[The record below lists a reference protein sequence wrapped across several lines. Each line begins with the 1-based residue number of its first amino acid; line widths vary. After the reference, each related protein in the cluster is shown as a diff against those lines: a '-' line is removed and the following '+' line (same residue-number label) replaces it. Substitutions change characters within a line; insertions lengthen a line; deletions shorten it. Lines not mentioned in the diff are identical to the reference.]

1 MTVKGGNIMVKATW
15 TAHASMPQDKSNV
28 RSGYDLVVASLA
40 LSLNVVAF
48 VTYFRQP
55 QVGMKEKPVGL
66 LATIMQKG
74 TIYCRT
80 IVVSCSRQK
89 QT

>member
-28 RSGYDLVVASLA
+28 GSGYDQVVASLA

-55 QVGMKEKPVGL
+55 QVGTKEKPVGL
-66 LATIMQKG
+66 LAIMQK
-74 TIYCRT
+74 RDNLL
-80 IVVSCSRQK
+80 SHHSSFMQ
-89 QT
+89 